1 MRPLADY
8 TAIPYVSKGRDP
20 QTGVDCWGLLRLFY
34 AEQFGIELPLHDDRY
49 VHSDSRGETAELA
62 RDEIRERW
70 LQVRTPQYGDAV
82 VLALSRRPFHV
93 GICIGGNR
101 FLHAL
106 DPRVNTVIERLD
118 APVWARRLEGFYR
131 HVDRA

>member
-20 QTGVDCWGLLRLFY
+20 ESGVDCWGLLRLFY
-34 AEQFGIELPLHDDRY
+34 AEQFGIDLPPHDERY
-49 VHSDSRGETAELA
+49 AHADSRGEVALLA
-62 RDEIRERW
+62 ADEIQTSW
-70 LQVRTPQYGDAV
+70 VQVSEPRYGDAV
-82 VLALSRRPFHV
+82 VLALARRPFHV
-93 GICIGGNR
+93 GVFVGAGR

-118 APVWARRLEGFYR
+118 APAWRRRIEGYYR
-131 HVDRA
+131 HADRA